1 MTLAEPS
8 FLQDDFLTTIRI
20 RSYKSEGTTRV
31 YISYLMIQICRDLT
45 HLVAMAG
52 LSLLLT
58 TRRDDQQLIG
68 RVQGD
73 GVHT

>member
-8 FLQDDFLTTIRI
+8 FLQDDFLTTIRM

-31 YISYLMIQICRDLT
+31 YISYLMIQICGDLT

-58 TRRDDQQLIG
+58 TRRDNQQLIG
-68 RVQGD
+68 EV
-73 GVHT
+73 